1 MYELTAPGEERECG
15 QEALCVGTMAEDGPQ
30 MMKDRKPHIQEEL
43 RSPGPTT
50 GKKTTFPPNPVKLLK
65 TKEKILQAA
74 TGKKPCSPPRQAAGP
89 GLHSTNGE
97 SPPTEDSTSN
107 DNSLPK

>member
-1 MYELTAPGEERECG
+1 
-15 QEALCVGTMAEDGPQ
+15 

-65 TKEKILQAA
+65 TKEKILEAA
-74 TGKKPCSPPRQAAGP
+74 TGKKPCSPPKAGGGAGSSQHQRRIPANRGLDVQRQ
-89 GLHSTNGE
+89 
-97 SPPTEDSTSN
+97 
-107 DNSLPK
+107 